1 VSDTRPATSEQPI
14 DDIVG
19 SGGPNIYA
27 EGKMRLGLHGQSLD
41 STRPGPTLII
51 CHVVASCVGY
61 RCAVCKTPEPLQ
73 IDHIVEWA
81 DVRKHEFENM
91 IVLCAN
97 CHARKKNTSDPR
109 HINRASLQRIKS
121 NLMLL
126 NGRYSD
132 LERRIIED
140 FQGQL
145 AAQPEVAPSIFIP
158 ERLRLL
164 VAYLIRDGMVEYAE
178 YQSGMSTNF
187 PDGTSLRDDNLRLTL
202 TPKGRQFIASL
213 DR

>member
-1 VSDTRPATSEQPI
+1 MSDERPPI
-14 DDIVG
+14 
-19 SGGPNIYA
+19 PA
-27 EGKMRLGLHGQSLD
+27 ALERSLM
-41 STRPGPTLII
+41 IE
-51 CHVVASCVGY
+51 AGY

-73 IDHIVEWA
+73 IDHIIEWA
-81 DVRKHEFENM
+81 EVHKHEFENM

-132 LERRIIED
+132 LERRIID
-140 FQGQL
+140 NFQEEL
-145 AAQPEVAPSIFIP
+145 ASKQQATPSIFIP
-158 ERLRLL
+158 ERLNLL
-164 VAYLIRDGMVEYAE
+164 VRYLIYDGIVTITRYE
-178 YQSGMSTNF
+178 SGMSMSF
-187 PDGTSLRDDNLRLTL
+187 DDGTVLRDDNLRLTL

-213 DR
+213 NR